1 VRKTHRK
8 CSWSE
13 VGFVAAKFQNFS
25 VRASELNCLE
35 ESSKMVVELIVVLA
49 AELEGLRLVGL
60 AGNLL

>member
-1 VRKTHRK
+1 M
-8 CSWSE
+8 
-13 VGFVAAKFQNFS
+13 AAKFQNFS